1 MTNPVCFKIAIR
13 GVTHR
18 EFLFKAQTVEECMAW
33 VRELNRHID
42 ESDGGNEIKTAGDIK
57 RPWRFDCISEKQ
69 FLEKADTGDVLL
81 FKANSFNG
89 GLIRTFTSSK
99 FDHVAMILK
108 FEADQG
114 EVYIVES
121 TGNRGVALNKWQYL
135 RPHIGAKQ
143 FYKKAVFRH
152 LDFERSNEM
161 VDRLELFL
169 KEAVG

>member
-1 MTNPVCFKIAIR
+1 MTNPVCLKIAIR

-42 ESDGGNEIKTAGDIK
+42 ESDGSNEIKTAGDIK

-152 LDFERSNEM
+152 LDFERTNEM